1 MQTPIPDEIRRR
13 PFTIIEARSLGIT
26 SKALRGVR
34 FQHLFPCVYACR
46 ELELDPVILT
56 RAGLLCIGDQAAA
69 SHESGLAV
77 WGVDVGTRGSV
88 HLSTRRRSPTR
99 IKGITMHRDYQL
111 GTVETSSGCRVLSP
125 ERCLVDTCTRR
136 SIPVLVTAGDWLIR
150 NGHMT
155 RDSFF
160 TFVTESHFDGVV
172 LARRVADLLD
182 AKAESPRESLVRTII
197 ELAGLPRPQCNRS
210 YGDELEIFARP
221 DMSYAQWKVAVEY
234 DGRQHGLSLAQ
245 RMHDIWRREQMER
258 LGWVFIVITASDLR
272 RPRQIVDR
280 VHLAL
285 RSHGY
290 DGPRPEFPNEWTRAF
305 ERAA

>member
-13 PFTIIEARSLGIT
+13 PFTIIEARSLGIS

-221 DMSYAQWKVAVEY
+221 DMSYAQWKVAIEY